1 APPPAHRARW
11 PHCGRRSAA
20 TRRRPAAARPAR
32 PRSASPPRPAAA
44 PASSRPRLRSAPGS
58 STPCRSAAGA
68 PQPGGDAG
76 GGRWQAGWEDQA
88 AGRNGAHQ
96 VVELTLD
103 GGQVL
108 EDIRVV
114 ELQIVQ
120 DGRARA
126 VVAELGP
133 LVEEGAVVLVRLD
146 DEERRIAQPRGNAE
160 VLRN

>member
-1 APPPAHRARW
+1 
-11 PHCGRRSAA
+11 
-20 TRRRPAAARPAR
+20 
-32 PRSASPPRPAAA
+32 
-44 PASSRPRLRSAPGS
+44 
-58 STPCRSAAGA
+58 
-68 PQPGGDAG
+68 
-76 GGRWQAGWEDQA
+76 DQA

-108 EDIRVV
+108 EDVRVV

-126 VVAELGP
+126 VVDELGT

-146 DEERRIAQPRGNAE
+146 DEERRIAQPGGNAE
-160 VLRN
+160 VLRNAANQETRRHTRIIQQPGQQGGGGGVAVGSGHRR